1 MEKRLLSRATTS
13 GRVDDNPESIKKRFL
28 TYINETKPVIDYF
41 ASIGKVYTVSPFLI
55 DEINSLD

>member
-1 MEKRLLSRATTS
+1 MEQRLLSRATTS

-41 ASIGKVYTVSPFLI
+41 ASIGKVYTVSLFPYL
-55 DEINSLD
+55 